1 MTCNHSCSV
10 SMAIPWLDIVLAH
23 IGNHFE
29 REVTSYTSATS
40 QISSVHDF
48 FSGIFYMPR
57 NTETV
62 CPTHEGTTITIEGKK
77 IHFSTIMFDICRL
90 N

>member
-1 MTCNHSCSV
+1 
-10 SMAIPWLDIVLAH
+10 MAIPWLDIVLAH

-48 FSGIFYMPR
+48 FL
-57 NTETV
+57 E
-62 CPTHEGTTITIEGKK
+62 
-77 IHFSTIMFDICRL
+77 FSTCLGIRKQYAKHMSAQQ
-90 N
+90 